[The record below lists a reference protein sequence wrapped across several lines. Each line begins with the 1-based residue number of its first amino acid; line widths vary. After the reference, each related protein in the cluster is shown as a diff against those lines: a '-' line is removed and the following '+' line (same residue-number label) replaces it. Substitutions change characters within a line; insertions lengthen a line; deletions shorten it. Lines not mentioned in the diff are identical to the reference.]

1 MSDLGFPSNVLDI
14 LEERLVALMPPLEDP
29 NEVLPNQ
36 PYPVVQR
43 PLRLTDPQRCGG
55 VYVANWNPVEESHE
69 IGQEEATLNRW
80 NYRIQNL
87 VKHGDE
93 TVGRSLFAVDAKVLR
108 AILYRDNQLVVA
120 LSSLTDEILGS
131 RERYKRLGVR
141 SQRFLTNELR
151 GTMHYL
157 SVTDL
162 WVETETVEL

>member
-1 MSDLGFPSNVLDI
+1 
-14 LEERLVALMPPLEDP
+14 
-29 NEVLPNQ
+29 
-36 PYPVVQR
+36 
-43 PLRLTDPQRCGG
+43 
-55 VYVANWNPVEESHE
+55 
-69 IGQEEATLNRW
+69 
-80 NYRIQNL
+80 
-87 VKHGDE
+87 
-93 TVGRSLFAVDAKVLR
+93 LFAVDAKVLR